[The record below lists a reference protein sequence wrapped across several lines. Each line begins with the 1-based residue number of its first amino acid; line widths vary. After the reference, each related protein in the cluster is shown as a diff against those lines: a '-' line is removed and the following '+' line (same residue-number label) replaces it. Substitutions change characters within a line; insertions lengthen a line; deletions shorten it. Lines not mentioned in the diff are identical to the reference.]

1 MYDFEWLIAER
12 MDGSQTLSEV
22 AAWASARFGFSPSTD
37 DLAVYA
43 KKLGELGWVDA
54 GAPAPM
60 TITVDDEPEVEVTR
74 PSVAHA
80 PEPMSIEVA
89 MPPEPAPPPRY
100 DPPRYDP
107 PAPAPAPRFE
117 IPEPPRGMSVGPSTA
132 TLAPIAEPQGKRGGS
147 PITWVLI
154 LLLLG
159 GGGFAVYYYVIAPGL
174 EPAHVKVQLAPPPR
188 EVVRYYDGKATVARS
203 EPQTLSFGES
213 GKVADVVAAG
223 TEVKAGQTLASLDTT
238 TAIEKEL
245 ADVKDRHSFYEGQ
258 LKAAQAK
265 GNAEDIK
272 KFEEKVAEKKKRLGQ
287 LEDREKKVRLTA
299 SGHATVA
306 EVLVTAGNPA
316 KEGDPAI
323 KLVDKRLVAEFK
335 LAAADA
341 TALKPGATISVAPDA
356 GAAAQARVISAAGG
370 AVKVELLDDGG
381 GAVKIGTAISLIK
394 SRTPNVVRQPLAAVS
409 KSQGGADQV
418 YVLSGGVVHARP
430 VTVIERTAT
439 EAYITSGLT
448 TGESVVVSATDTLQD
463 GQKASAE

>member
-1 MYDFEWLIAER
+1 
-12 MDGSQTLSEV
+12 
-22 AAWASARFGFSPSTD
+22 
-37 DLAVYA
+37 
-43 KKLGELGWVDA
+43 
-54 GAPAPM
+54 
-60 TITVDDEPEVEVTR
+60 
-74 PSVAHA
+74 
-80 PEPMSIEVA
+80 
-89 MPPEPAPPPRY
+89 
-100 DPPRYDP
+100 
-107 PAPAPAPRFE
+107 
-117 IPEPPRGMSVGPSTA
+117 
-132 TLAPIAEPQGKRGGS
+132 
-147 PITWVLI
+147 
-154 LLLLG
+154 
-159 GGGFAVYYYVIAPGL
+159 
-174 EPAHVKVQLAPPPR
+174 
-188 EVVRYYDGKATVARS
+188 
-203 EPQTLSFGES
+203 
-213 GKVADVVAAG
+213 VVAAG

-265 GNAEDIK
+265 GNAEDVK

-299 SGHATVA
+299 SGQATVA

-335 LAAADA
+335 LAPADA

-356 GAAAQARVISAAGG
+356 GAAAQARVISAASG

-381 GAVKIGTAISLIK
+381 GAVKIGTSISLIK

-418 YVLSGGVVHARP
+418 YVLSSGVVHARP